1 MNSPRRVFAAFLV
14 LPTCLAAAQT
24 PSRDP
29 DVENIVAAVSADRLA
44 HDVQALAA
52 FGTRHLYSDTTS
64 ATRGIGAAR
73 EWIRQQMV
81 AEIEAEVAMLERQLG
96 CAALSQSV
104 IDAIA
109 TVPRHAFVPAE
120 VQPFAYLNSPL
131 PIGHGKTISQPFI
144 VALMTDLLRVERDCV
159 VLEIGTGFGYQA
171 AVLGQLADQ
180 VYTVEIIEEIA
191 LQARKRLSRL
201 GYVNINLRMGNGTL
215 GWPEH
220 APYDRI
226 MVTAA
231 PDLIPPAL
239 LQQLKPGGRMVIPT
253 GIPDQQQLILVEK
266 NAQGR
271 ISTRDILPV
280 RFSEL
285 EQPAAAAG
293 RG

>member
-1 MNSPRRVFAAFLV
+1 MSEEDIFEPL
-14 LPTCLAAAQT
+14 
-24 PSRDP
+24 
-29 DVENIVAAVSADRLA
+29 
-44 HDVQALAA
+44 
-52 FGTRHLYSDTTS
+52 
-64 ATRGIGAAR
+64 
-73 EWIRQQMV
+73 RQQMV
-81 AEIEAEVAMLERQLG
+81 AEIAAEVQMLERQLG
-96 CAALSQSV
+96 CAAFSALV
-104 IDAIA
+104 MDAMA

-144 VALMTDLLRVERDCV
+144 VALMTELLEVERSSV

-171 AVLGQLADQ
+171 AVLGRLADQ
-180 VYTVEIIEEIA
+180 VYSVEIIEEIA
-191 LQARKRLSRL
+191 LQAKKRLSRL
-201 GYVNINLRMGNGTL
+201 GYANIHLRTGNGTL

-231 PDLIPPAL
+231 PDLIPPSL
-239 LQQLKPGGRMVIPT
+239 LNQLKPGGRMVIPT
-253 GIPDQQQLILVEK
+253 GIPDQQQLLLVLK

-271 ISTRDILPV
+271 ISTREVLAV

-285 EQPAAAAG
+285 EQPAATAG